1 MCAAIPSG
9 STVVVIDGPIA
20 GRLLENVRGDCGV
33 PAARLLDVTVPRVK
47 QVIKG
52 IDGTGRRAVLLGAT
66 KNEFNP
72 YPDGT
77 VKQVMNLNTHLDA
90 YDLKGIRTSNRSY
103 SVVVWM
109 WEQSR

>member
-9 STVVVIDGPIA
+9 STVVVIDSTIA
-20 GRLLENVRGDCGV
+20 DRLLENIRGDCGV
-33 PAARLLDVTVPRVK
+33 PAAQLLDVTVPRVK

-52 IDGTGRRAVLLGAT
+52 IDGTGRRAVLLGST

-77 VKQVMNLNTHLDA
+77 VKQVMNLNTRLDA
-90 YDLKGIRTSNRSY
+90 
-103 SVVVWM
+103 
-109 WEQSR
+109 